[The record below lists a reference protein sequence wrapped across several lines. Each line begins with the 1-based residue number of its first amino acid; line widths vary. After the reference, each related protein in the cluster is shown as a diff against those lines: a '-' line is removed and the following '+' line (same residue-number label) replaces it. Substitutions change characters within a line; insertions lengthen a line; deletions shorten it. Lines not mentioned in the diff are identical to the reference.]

1 MLKELRKGAG
11 ENGSPLSIL
20 LVAHPYVAYDSY
32 IGGAVTTAIEA
43 SGARLLL
50 ACESDHDKC
59 YEASKDF
66 SATMPWRINREL
78 IGSILLAQDDIDGI
92 VLISAFPC
100 GPDSMTDD
108 AIMRCIQGTPILN
121 LMIDAQSGTAGVE
134 TRVESF
140 VDILR
145 FQQKGGY
152 VHE

>member
-1 MLKELRKGAG
+1 MKNDEELRRFIHEAADAC
-11 ENGSPLSIL
+11 LSG
-20 LVAHPYVAYDSY
+20 VDA
-32 IGGAVTTAIEA
+32 
-43 SGARLLL
+43 
-50 ACESDHDKC
+50 
-59 YEASKDF
+59 
-66 SATMPWRINREL
+66 MPSRH
-78 IGSILLAQDDIDGI
+78 
-92 VLISAFPC
+92 
-100 GPDSMTDD
+100 D